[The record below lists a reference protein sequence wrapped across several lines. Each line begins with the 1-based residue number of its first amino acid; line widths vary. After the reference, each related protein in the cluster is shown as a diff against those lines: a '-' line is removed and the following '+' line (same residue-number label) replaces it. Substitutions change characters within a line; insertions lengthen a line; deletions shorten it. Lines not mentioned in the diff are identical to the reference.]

1 MSQAS
6 PWGLGPW
13 DRNSDAIIPVINLC
27 IHSTNTLTASA
38 IGLSQVPERQ
48 QRTKQDNDPPPTLF
62 CLCSMRH
69 GSKGSRNVYKWSLLR
84 VLRAMKIKLASVSE
98 GTVGGDVGADV
109 SPVKIEVGRVGE
121 GRQRDVPPGT
131 SPTTPWL
138 AS

>member
-1 MSQAS
+1 M
-6 PWGLGPW
+6 
-13 DRNSDAIIPVINLC
+13 
-27 IHSTNTLTASA
+27 
-38 IGLSQVPERQ
+38 
-48 QRTKQDNDPPPTLF
+48 
-62 CLCSMRH
+62 
-69 GSKGSRNVYKWSLLR
+69 YKWSLLR